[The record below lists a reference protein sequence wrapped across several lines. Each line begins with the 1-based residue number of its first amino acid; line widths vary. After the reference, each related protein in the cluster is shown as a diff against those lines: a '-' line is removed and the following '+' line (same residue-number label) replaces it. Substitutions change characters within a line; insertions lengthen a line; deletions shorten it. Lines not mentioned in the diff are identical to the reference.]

1 MMVKGE
7 EGYNLNAPLKPSPRL
22 RLSQDTTPSAHALMQ
37 RFTPTGPRNKFRL
50 GSNMIRLILYG
61 RECQARYYE
70 MHVLSADRT
79 QGLILR

>member
-1 MMVKGE
+1 MVKGE
-7 EGYNLNAPLKPSPRL
+7 EGYNLDAPLKPSPHL
-22 RLSQDTTPSAHALMQ
+22 RLSQDTTPSTHALMQ
-37 RFTPTGPRNKFRL
+37 AVHTDGPRNKFRL

-61 RECQARYYE
+61 RERQARYYE